1 MAKMTWQER
10 ELRETERLIDIA
22 SKVQYLATVLECA
35 IKQDEPN
42 RWIFQFDR
50 YTISLRYDAWKD
62 RITLYGNFGALHQYK
77 QSGDTECY
85 ITISPGKTVEKMAR
99 DIQARLIPECEE
111 LAKLLTQ
118 RQSVSN
124 KRLNDRSTL
133 AETIAASGNGKV
145 TTSMH
150 GYQPHSES
158 AYARFGSNS
167 FGEPW
172 GKAEIQ
178 SYGGLHVTMELRNVP
193 PELAAYIASLFGE
206 YNDNQS

>member
-10 ELRETERLIDIA
+10 ELREIQRLADIA
-22 SKVQYLATVLECA
+22 GKVQYLATALNCSVEH
-35 IKQDEPN
+35 DENN
-42 RWIFQFDR
+42 RWIFRFNA
-50 YTISLRYDAWKD
+50 YAISLRYDAWKD
-62 RITLYGNFGALHQYK
+62 RITLYGNFGVLHQYK
-77 QSGDTECY
+77 QSGDPECY
-85 ITISPGKTVEKMAR
+85 ITISPGKTVEKIAR

-118 RQSVSN
+118 RQAASN
-124 KRLNDRSTL
+124 KRLNERSTL

-145 TTSMH
+145 TTSVH

-158 AYARFGSNS
+158 AYARFGSS
-167 FGEPW
+167 GFGEPW

-178 SYGGLHVTMELRNVP
+178 SYGGLHVTMELHNVP

-206 YNDNQS
+206 YGED